1 VRLTG
6 LQTASESQN
15 QRDSNFSFAPDWY
28 ACQYYRGIVLAVFPV
43 LDPKTVLWSPFS
55 KKRALTGAPAVR
67 RMKTYSA
74 QSGYVYQYYYDGQ
87 RPFGS
92 SAAGIEFVFSVS
104 ADRASWR
111 PASVLIGDAAI
122 AAWQDRHGRQLSSTE
137 RYALAKMALF
147 QAFDERATPERMKD
161 EVLVRP
167 ADVEA
172 IADTLGFD

>member
-1 VRLTG
+1 MTG
-6 LQTASESQN
+6 S
-15 QRDSNFSFAPDWY
+15 
-28 ACQYYRGIVLAVFPV
+28 
-43 LDPKTVLWSPFS
+43 
-55 KKRALTGAPAVR
+55 PAVR

-92 SAAGIEFVFSVS
+92 PAAGIEFVFGIS
-104 ADRASWR
+104 ADRANWR
-111 PASVLIGDAAI
+111 PTSVLIGDAAI
-122 AAWQDRHGRQLSSTE
+122 AVWQERHGREFSSTE

-147 QAFDERATPERMKD
+147 QAFDERPTPQRMKND
-161 EVLVRP
+161 VLVRQ